1 MVTRFLIRDFFLQV
15 SSFLCNFVLFF
26 ISLLD
31 FRPMDL
37 MKEIFKS
44 TPNLK
49 EAGGGG
55 GGGGNYRRG
64 GGNLATTTSSLQQQ
78 QQQQYHHAYHASA
91 PPGGPYH
98 ARSTSYGMSPHHCRK
113 QPPNATSPG
122 LRTSPGLPGEPRLR
136 SSTESESRLKSQTNL
151 ARSRSAQSLKV
162 RTVMRQSTVYLF
174 LSNF

>member
-1 MVTRFLIRDFFLQV
+1 
-15 SSFLCNFVLFF
+15 
-26 ISLLD
+26 
-31 FRPMDL
+31 

-55 GGGGNYRRG
+55 GYRRG
-64 GGNLATTTSSLQQQ
+64 GNFAGTSSPQQ

-113 QPPNATSPG
+113 PNAGGGGGQAASPG
-122 LRTSPGLPGEPRLR
+122 PAEPRLR
-136 SSTESESRLKSQTNL
+136 SGTESESRLKSQTNL

-162 RTVMRQSTVYLF
+162 SRTPAGGRNVNTCGYIY
-174 LSNF
+174 

>member
-1 MVTRFLIRDFFLQV
+1 
-15 SSFLCNFVLFF
+15 
-26 ISLLD
+26 
-31 FRPMDL
+31 MDI

-55 GGGGNYRRG
+55 GYRRG
-64 GGNLATTTSSLQQQ
+64 GNFAGTSSPQQ

-113 QPPNATSPG
+113 PNAGGGGQAASPG
-122 LRTSPGLPGEPRLR
+122 PAEPRLR

-162 RTVMRQSTVYLF
+162 SKNNYLQRNMS
-174 LSNF
+174 L